1 MAKQIFKLIFEC
13 VKLFL
18 IAATII
24 LGTTGAV
31 SFLNEGG
38 NDKSEIEPTKP
49 LSAERRAELD
59 ELYARMAADLA
70 EINK

>member
-1 MAKQIFKLIFEC
+1 MAKQIFKLIFEF
-13 VKLFL
+13 VKLLL
-18 IAATII
+18 IVATII

-31 SFLNEGG
+31 GFLNTRD
-38 NDKSEIEPTKP
+38 NAKSEIEPTKP